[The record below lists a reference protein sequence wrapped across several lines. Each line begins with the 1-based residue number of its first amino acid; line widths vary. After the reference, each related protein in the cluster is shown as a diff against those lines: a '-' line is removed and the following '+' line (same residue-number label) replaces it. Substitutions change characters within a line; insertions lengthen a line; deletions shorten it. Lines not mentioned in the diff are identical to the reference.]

1 MKDEDYLVGSL
12 STFRDLSD
20 EQKNL
25 FIKLVSDDCSS
36 VFQVLFNIIDDN
48 LLTLELIDIFAGE
61 KISFPNRKKLYKI
74 LEKIQIYTF
83 IKSKGYSQESYQLLA
98 KQYKRRISQIKSVV
112 DRVNFLLSGGA
123 YKDIETKKERE
134 EN

>member
-98 KQYKRRISQIKSVV
+98 KQYKRRISRIKSVV

>member
-36 VFQVLFNIIDDN
+36 IFQVLFNIIDDN

>member
-98 KQYKRRISQIKSVV
+98 KQYKRRMCRCIRS
-112 DRVNFLLSGGA
+112 
-123 YKDIETKKERE
+123 Y
-134 EN
+134 

>member
-12 STFRDLSD
+12 STFRNLSE
-20 EQKNL
+20 EQKKL

-36 VFQVLFNIIDDN
+36 VFQILFNVINDD

-61 KISFPNRKKLYKI
+61 RIAFPNRKKLYKL

-83 IKSKGYSQESYQLLA
+83 IKSKRDSPEAYQLLA
-98 KQYKRRISQIKSVV
+98 KQYKRRISQIK
-112 DRVNFLLSGGA
+112 A
-123 YKDIETKKERE
+123 IE
-134 EN
+134 